1 MWEEIR
7 IIFAGRIECE
17 AYKLAL
23 DKTEYLN
30 YVLEEM
36 RMCESNFAKEKFIKE
51 IAKWTI
57 ENHQN
62 LICHLANLHTEIP
75 QKRECYQDSEN

>member
-51 IAKWTI
+51 IA
-57 ENHQN
+57 NGQ
-62 LICHLANLHTEIP
+62 
-75 QKRECYQDSEN
+75 

>member
-1 MWEEIR
+1 MKSYIGKTCDEWKMWEEIR

-51 IAKWTI
+51 IA
-57 ENHQN
+57 NGQ
-62 LICHLANLHTEIP
+62 
-75 QKRECYQDSEN
+75 